1 MVVRGTI
8 ISMMMVRMAQPE
20 KKKLRWGLD
29 KRREIPEKF
38 CLMRYRISLGEVR
51 WDEDEDLFS
60 SLVDAYNTNTIPAP
74 PNIWDTNMAY
84 SPTQIL
90 PFRPILLASTLPLQ
104 APSTSVLCATRA
116 SAPAFNVVL

>member
-1 MVVRGTI
+1 
-8 ISMMMVRMAQPE
+8 MVRMAQPE

-74 PNIWDTNMAY
+74 PNMAY

-90 PFRPILLASTLPLQ
+90 PFRPILLFRSKLQ
-104 APSTSVLCATRA
+104 APLFYTLCATCH
-116 SAPAFNVVL
+116 VLCSLLRFRQLQRSTVGL